1 MVTIGIILIA
11 SALFLIV
18 AVLLQSGKDKG
29 LSGTVAGSSSD
40 TYYGK
45 NKGSSMDRFLS
56 KATTVIAVIFV
67 VLVFVSFIIQDDTD
81 LKVNFDNATT
91 TEATTTDDGTAEGT
105 TEGTAEGSGTAEGTT
120 EGTEEAGTSATVTSA
135 DADTSAAN

>member
-1 MVTIGIILIA
+1 MDIIIGIILIA

-29 LSGTVAGSSSD
+29 LSGAVSGSSSD

-67 VLVFVSFIIQDDTD
+67 VVVLISFVIQDDED
-81 LKVNFDNATT
+81 LESIYDQLTQTEAVT
-91 TEATTTDDGTAEGT
+91 TEPASSTDDGTAEGT
-105 TEGTAEGSGTAEGTT
+105 GTAEDTAANTD
-120 EGTEEAGTSATVTSA
+120 AGTSNAETS
-135 DADTSAAN
+135 DVVDTSAA

>member
-1 MVTIGIILIA
+1 MDIIIGIILIA

-29 LSGTVAGSSSD
+29 LSGAVSGSSSD

-67 VLVFVSFIIQDDTD
+67 VVVLISFVIQDDED
-81 LKVNFDNATT
+81 LESIYDQLTQTEAVT
-91 TEATTTDDGTAEGT
+91 TEPDSSTDDGTAEGT
-105 TEGTAEGSGTAEGTT
+105 GTAEDTTANTD
-120 EGTEEAGTSATVTSA
+120 AGTSDSEISNVV
-135 DADTSAAN
+135 DTSAA

>member
-56 KATTVIAVIFV
+56 KVTTVIAVIFV

-91 TEATTTDDGTAEGT
+91 TEATTTDDGTAEG
-105 TEGTAEGSGTAEGTT
+105 SGTAEGTT